1 MKIFLII
8 TLLVLTSC
16 ASSKFPH
23 NYFVDCEKKFTNFTN
38 LSSCAINEIKKDCE
52 DNSNCANENSRFVDI
67 MKRLQIM
74 VKDNEIS
81 ENEAMF
87 RYLNL
92 IDSEESQFN
101 ARKNLYLS
109 PYQRYSN
116 DFYLRGIPGC
126 YFSRS
131 AFCY

>member
-1 MKIFLII
+1 
-8 TLLVLTSC
+8 
-16 ASSKFPH
+16 
-23 NYFVDCEKKFTNFTN
+23 
-38 LSSCAINEIKKDCE
+38 
-52 DNSNCANENSRFVDI
+52 
-67 MKRLQIM
+67 M
-74 VKDNEIS
+74 VNDNEIS

>member
-1 MKIFLII
+1 MKISLVAILLI
-8 TLLVLTSC
+8 LTSC
-16 ASSKFPH
+16 SSSKFPH
-23 NYFVDCEKKFTNFTN
+23 IYFVDCEKKFTNFTN
-38 LSSCAINEIKKDCE
+38 LSSCAIEEIKKDCE
-52 DNSNCANENSRFVDI
+52 DISNCENENSRFVDI

-74 VKDNEIS
+74 VKDKEIS

-101 ARKNLYLS
+101 ARKNLYSS

-116 DFYLRGIPGC
+116 DFYLRGIPAC
-126 YFSRS
+126 YFSRTG
-131 AFCY
+131 FCY

>member
-1 MKIFLII
+1 MKLFLII
-8 TLLVLTSC
+8 ISLILTSC
-16 ASSKFPH
+16 ASGKFPH
-23 NYFVDCEKKFTNFTN
+23 TYFVDCEKKFNNFAN
-38 LSSCAINEIKKDCE
+38 LSSCAIKEIKKDCE
-52 DNSNCANENSRFVDI
+52 DVSNCANENSRFVDI

-74 VKDNEIS
+74 VKDKEIS
-81 ENEAMF
+81 DNEAMF

-116 DFYLRGIPGC
+116 DFYLRRIPGC

-131 AFCY
+131 GFCY